1 MADRIG
7 LLISETQYEAAEN
20 RRAALRLAI
29 DAAREEDRLENDIE
43 VVERVVEG
51 LPSGSAFAVSRGYRE
66 LVEEEGVLAII
77 GPSHA
82 DNGRA
87 LIPAIDESR
96 CATLLLGG
104 SPLLVSDWTFNV
116 QCGDMVNDAYLMIAW
131 CFRRGLRRIG
141 ILRSAVWHSAQ
152 WLEHCQRAAARLGL
166 EIAAVE
172 NVPWTLRDARQ
183 PTDQQYEAATQSL
196 SRLRE
201 ARVDVVIAIAS
212 LGAPA
217 IAYTLGQMDWDVERV
232 TTLSF
237 GHARHP
243 DTASWWEGWVGVAMW
258 DDDNPQFAA
267 LMAAWEAE
275 VGPRGGLYFEDLTI
289 GVYDSMRVLIEAIA
303 LAPLRDRAGIRE
315 GLERVKNLP
324 ATSGRDT
331 TVMGFGPHMHRAYN
345 GRDSQLLRRQAGPT
359 INDCVFEGYLSE
371 MWPRDERAARIA
383 RSGRLASL

>member
-7 LLISETQYEAAEN
+7 LLISETQFEAAEN
-20 RRAALRLAI
+20 RTAALRLAI

-66 LVEEEGVLAII
+66 LVEEEGVLAVI

-87 LIPAIDESR
+87 LIPTIDESR

-131 CFRRGLRRIG
+131 CFRRGLQQIG
-141 ILRSAVWHSAQ
+141 ILRSGTPRNRWSTASV
-152 WLEHCQRAAARLGL
+152 RARLGL
-166 EIAAVE
+166 EIVAVE

-201 ARVDVVIAIAS
+201 AGVDIVIAIAS

-217 IAYTLGQMDWDVERV
+217 IAYRLGQMDWDVERV

-237 GHARHP
+237 GHGRHP
-243 DTASWWEGWVGVAMW
+243 DTAPWWEGWVGVAMW

-275 VGPRGGLYFEDLTI
+275 VGPRSGLYFEDLTI
-289 GVYDSMRVLIEAIA
+289 GVYDSMRLLIEAIA

-324 ATSGRDT
+324 ATLGRDT

-371 MWPRDERAARIA
+371 MWPRDERAARVA